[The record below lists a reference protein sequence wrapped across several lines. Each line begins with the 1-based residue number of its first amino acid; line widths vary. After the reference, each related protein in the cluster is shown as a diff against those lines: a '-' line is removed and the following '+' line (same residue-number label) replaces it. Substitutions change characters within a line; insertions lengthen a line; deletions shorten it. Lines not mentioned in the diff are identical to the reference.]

1 MIGTSG
7 LTGVLIYCEVTQP
20 FPSAPWGYRICHQ
33 LSPGSLPTIST
44 LMSGGIVPSTLLA
57 VDGSAR
63 TLTCVEVIPSTG
75 GTVGWLEG
83 EGGSGVSDGR
93 GMGEAVN
100 VDVAINATGE
110 GIPCS

>member
-7 LTGVLIYCEVTQP
+7 LTGVVIYCEVTQP

-44 LMSGGIVPSTLLA
+44 LMSGGIIPSTLLD

-63 TLTCVEVIPSTG
+63 TLTWVEVIPSTG
-75 GTVGWLEG
+75 GTVSWIEG
-83 EGGSGVSDGR
+83 EDSAVSDGR
-93 GMGEAVN
+93 GMGEAVI
-100 VDVAINATGE
+100 VDMAINAVGE
-110 GIPCS
+110 GVPCS